1 MRQRRD
7 LIHEDRQQHT
17 YLFLHSVEKEF
28 EQLLFHLNHNING
41 QDSAYSL
48 QCDIT
53 SCLSIVDKI
62 ANDIY
67 YYNWKTEIVKW
78 LRTK

>member
-1 MRQRRD
+1 MQQRRD

-17 YLFLHSVEKEF
+17 YLFLHSVEIES
-28 EQLLFHLNHNING
+28 EQLPFHLNHNING

-53 SCLSIVDKI
+53 SCVSIVDQNI
-62 ANDIY
+62 NI
-67 YYNWKTEIVKW
+67 YYNWKTWIVK
-78 LRTK
+78 